1 MVFTTE
7 RGLQASWTQSSV
19 SKDDGELSTIYGGF
33 ERNKQESKCQSGKE
47 FAFKMDGL
55 QRHLLTV

>member
-1 MVFTTE
+1 MVFTIK
-7 RGLQASWTQSSV
+7 RGLGASWTRSSV
-19 SKDDGELSTIYGGF
+19 SKDDGEPAIYGGF
-33 ERNKQESKCQSGKE
+33 ERHKQESKRQSGKE